1 MRLVAET
8 KDDQAP
14 SVHPLYEFLSFSQRL
29 CYKPTR
35 SYQLSMRQYV
45 ETLAGDSD
53 DRSQHVAEK
62 PWGVG
67 STKLH
72 VIHQETREQMRAMT
86 VWHDSR
92 NMRRQRSKW
101 AVKHLVKPCEC
112 SIMMKYQID
121 SNCMNYEEC
130 GILPTVF
137 CNCQCH
143 MTWLRRSS
151 KPCRL
156 CPSVQVGRQD
166 GHSYLVRSRP
176 HAKCHQNV
184 TWMTQHDSWHS
195 ESQRITAMLPAASA
209 TPDGLPGKQSQSLQN
224 FCLVQVQK
232 LPASQ
237 KLQCT
242 AMYCN
247 TDPVLSR
254 SNVQKEN

>member
-1 MRLVAET
+1 MLRPWLEIATTEVSMLLKNLEESVPPSFMWYIKKQESKWEPWLYDMTAET
-8 KDDQAP
+8 CEDNDQNG
-14 SVHPLYEFLSFSQRL
+14 LWN
-29 CYKPTR
+29 
-35 SYQLSMRQYV
+35 
-45 ETLAGDSD
+45 TL
-53 DRSQHVAEK
+53 
-62 PWGVG
+62 W
-67 STKLH
+67 
-72 VIHQETREQMRAMT
+72 
-86 VWHDSR
+86 
-92 NMRRQRSKW
+92 N
-101 AVKHLVKPCEC
+101 LVKPCETFN
-112 SIMMKYQID
+112 MFNND
-121 SNCMNYEEC
+121 EVSNCMKYEEC

-209 TPDGLPGKQSQSLQN
+209 TPRGLPVTVAESAKFLLGSGAKAPCFAETAMCCN
-224 FCLVQVQK
+224 V
-232 LPASQ
+232 
-237 KLQCT
+237 LQCT